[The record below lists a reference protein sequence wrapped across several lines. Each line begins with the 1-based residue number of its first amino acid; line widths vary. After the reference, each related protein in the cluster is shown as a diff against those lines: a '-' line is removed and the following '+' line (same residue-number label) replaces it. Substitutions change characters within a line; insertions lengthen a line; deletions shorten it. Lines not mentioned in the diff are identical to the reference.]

1 MTANSATEARVA
13 VTDLILRYAELL
25 DEGRFGEVAD
35 LFAHATFRAVVG
47 KETYT
52 HRGRDEVLARFEQ
65 LVMTY
70 DGVPAT
76 KHVTT
81 NVIVDT
87 HDDRT
92 AEARSY
98 FTVHQRGPDFPL
110 QVVIAG
116 RYHDRFEC
124 VEGSWRFTDRL
135 VLSDLVGDLSR
146 HVRASPY

>member
-1 MTANSATEARVA
+1 MTAVEARVA
-13 VTDLILRYAELL
+13 ITDLVLRYAELL
-25 DEGRFGEVAD
+25 DEGRFGEVAG
-35 LFAHATFRAVVG
+35 LFTHATFRAVVAR
-47 KETYT
+47 ETYT

-70 DGVPAT
+70 DGIPAT

-81 NVIVDT
+81 NVIVDV
-87 HDDRT
+87 HGDGCT
-92 AEARSY
+92 ATAHSY
-98 FTVHQRGPDFPL
+98 FTVLQARPDFPL

-124 VEGSWRFTDRL
+124 VDGSWRFTDRL

-146 HVRASPY
+146 HVRASPL